1 MVTPLT
7 KFHWY
12 LGFCFIHANTCVP
25 AAIIGTLFLPLNRE
39 LNLFGLLILPDALKG
54 SIWILT
60 EASDSVH
67 PEWNAFSFLP
77 CTAISR
83 QVAYQSEKASKCTRQ
98 FRLVSWIMTVQD
110 YLIKVFQRER
120 NNNTTSIHAFSFL
133 LTATPWTSNKP
144 RQTIRFSCIQSFV
157 THTTNRHCRLRF
169 NFTLFLEHFFRHSC
183 ISYVVTCI

>member
-83 QVAYQSEKASKCTRQ
+83 KVAYQSEKALKCMRQ

-110 YLIKVFQRER
+110 YLIKVFQCDTREK
-120 NNNTTSIHAFSFL
+120 TTRPHLSMLSPSFL
-133 LTATPWTSNKP
+133 LQHHRPQTSHAKLL
-144 RQTIRFSCIQSFV
+144 T
-157 THTTNRHCRLRF
+157 THNTNRLCRVRF